1 MKNLKEILNRSINIR
16 NSYIIG
22 MILLMMLIGVS
33 TTSYALFTAT
43 AEKEGALNIVTGN
56 LYALIKSNSLDTNKQ
71 ITLQSGESKT
81 INIDLTNV
89 NSIDAKFLMYYET
102 TSNSVTIGCT
112 ENSDTCPF
120 DSGIELTKNGTEN
133 DTMTFNVQLTNDG
146 GTPATITFGAN
157 VGFADKGI
165 GLVSGQHQLY
175 KIDPVI
181 VTIAAAKS
189 LIDKANT
196 ENTPKEQEKKEEM
209 YERKIDNNKKEYRYI
224 GENPN
229 NYITFND
236 ETYRIIGVFST
247 EDKDGAIEDRIKIIK
262 DEPISPNP
270 EDPTKILEWSKDNS
284 NNWITSNLRESINSN
299 TFYDLLQEKSKKQI
313 AEAKWYLGNIDVNTI
328 SSEDAYNKERE
339 VEDESNKED
348 KVWIGNIGLM
358 YPSDFGYTYS
368 HDVDNTCFTNLN
380 NCMNGDPKKS
390 WMYKNI
396 NEWTIASLKDNT
408 EKAFVISDNGSLN
421 NESTN
426 INTYSYRPVTYLKH
440 DINFKQG
447 TGTKEDPYILEEVE

>member
-1 MKNLKEILNRSINIR
+1 MRDLKEILNRSINIR

-22 MILLMMLIGVS
+22 MILLMLLIGVS

-71 ITLQSGESKT
+71 ITLESGESKT

-102 TSNSVTIGCT
+102 VGCT
-112 ENSDTCPF
+112 ENSDACPF
-120 DSGIELTKNGTEN
+120 DSGVELTQNGTDK

-146 GTPATITFGAN
+146 STPATITFGAN

-175 KIDPVI
+175 KVDPVI

-189 LIDKANT
+189 LIEKANI
-196 ENTPKEQEKKEEM
+196 EETPKEQEKKEEM
-209 YERKIDNNKKEYRYI
+209 YERKIDETKKEYRYI

-236 ETYRIIGVFST
+236 ETWRIIGVFTT

-262 DEPISPNP
+262 DDPVTPTP
-270 EDPTKILEWSKDNS
+270 EKIIQWSKDNT
-284 NNWITSNLRESINSN
+284 NNWITSNLREDINST

-313 AEAKWYLGNIDVNTI
+313 SEAKWYLGSIDINDTNTI
-328 SSEDAYNKERE
+328 STDDAYNKERD
-339 VEDESNKED
+339 VKEENSKDD

-358 YPSDFGYTYS
+358 YPSDYGYTYS
-368 HDVDNTCFTNLN
+368 HEIDNTCFNNLN
-380 NCMNGDPKKS
+380 DCTNTNPKS
-390 WMYKNI
+390 WLYKNV
-396 NEWTIASLKDNT
+396 NEWTITSLKDNV
-408 EKAFVISDNGSLN
+408 EKVFAISDNGSLT

-440 DINFKQG
+440 NINFKQG
-447 TGTKEDPYILEEVE
+447 TRTKEDPYILEELA